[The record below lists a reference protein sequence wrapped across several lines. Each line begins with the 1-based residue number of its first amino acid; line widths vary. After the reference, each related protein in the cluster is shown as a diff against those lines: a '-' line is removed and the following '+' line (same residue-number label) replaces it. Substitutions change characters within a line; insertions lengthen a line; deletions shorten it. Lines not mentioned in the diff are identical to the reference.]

1 MAIHKL
7 KKHQNKIPYEMVSRE
22 VAQSITNPNAL
33 AIWLYLLTK
42 PEDWT
47 VRRTDIKKHFSI
59 GDVGY
64 KKAIDQLIDLG
75 LFHKE
80 FVRSGGGLFTD
91 SIIHIYPTPNRIA
104 DNRNSGKSIDG
115 ETDNR
120 ISSTLKENRLFKEE
134 DIPTEHKA
142 KRTVCPYE
150 DIKTIYCEELPM
162 LTGCRKMDAKTKKQI
177 LSIWKSEEQHQ
188 SLDFWRM
195 YFQSIKRLT
204 NRMPNWAGEVDGT
217 KHGTLELL
225 TRDKIFA
232 RSVNELIDQGIWK

>member
-1 MAIHKL
+1 MAIFKANVNDQYVVIPNETAQDSSLTFEARGLLALMLSLPCDWEIYKEWLLGQSPNCKRDKL
-7 KKHQNKIPYEMVSRE
+7 ARLLGE
-22 VAQSITNPNAL
+22 L
-33 AIWLYLLTK
+33 ATAGYIRKSQKRNSCGKFISNDYL
-42 PEDWT
+42 
-47 VRRTDIKKHFSI
+47 V
-59 GDVGY
+59 
-64 KKAIDQLIDLG
+64 
-75 LFHKE
+75 
-80 FVRSGGGLFTD
+80 
-91 SIIHIYPTPNRIA
+91 YPTTV
-104 DNRNSGKSIDG
+104 DGLSVDGFTVDGKTPTTK
-115 ETDNR
+115 ET
-120 ISSTLKENRLFKEE
+120 SFTKET
-134 DIPTEHKA
+134 PHKDSA

-150 DIKTIYCEELPM
+150 DIKNIYCEELPM

-177 LSIWKSEEQHQ
+177 LEIWKSEEQHQ